1 MADFVTVAEDF
12 VIIKIT
18 QFSDFVKKGSKL
30 QGTAHTS
37 ILNARP
43 ILLYII
49 NEDEPLNFQ
58 EKIPVGRIAG
68 KNRKDQIID
77 PKVDQFYDLFL
88 LFQSF

>member
-43 ILLYII
+43 ILLYINNQSELLLKQVI
-49 NEDEPLNFQ
+49 SIFTCFSDFSD
-58 EKIPVGRIAG
+58 
-68 KNRKDQIID
+68 KN
-77 PKVDQFYDLFL
+77 LFW
-88 LFQSF
+88 SC